1 MATATLDANSV
12 TTCANKQITKSN
24 TKKGKSERPDKY
36 VPNIADIPDSLP
48 PRAKAKPPPN
58 KKINDHGI
66 FVLMYFHVIKLGV
79 VAFGKSSGFP
89 VKNLSQFQ
97 LAGNMNNAITIKIAG
112 VASPIF
118 VFVINSAH
126 PVMNPTQNEEQE
138 METYFV
144 L

>member
-1 MATATLDANSV
+1 MKNSPKQRTNSPLATATLDANSV
-12 TTCANKQITKSN
+12 NTCANKQIKKSN
-24 TKKGKSERPDKY
+24 NKKGKSERPDKY
-36 VPNIADIPDSLP
+36 SPNIADIPDSLP

-66 FVLMYFHVIKLGV
+66 FELMYFHVIRLGV

-89 VKNLSQFQ
+89 LQNLSQFQ
-97 LAGNMNNAITIKIAG
+97 FAGNINNAITMKMAG

-126 PVMNPTQNEEQE
+126 PVMKPT
-138 METYFV
+138 
-144 L
+144 